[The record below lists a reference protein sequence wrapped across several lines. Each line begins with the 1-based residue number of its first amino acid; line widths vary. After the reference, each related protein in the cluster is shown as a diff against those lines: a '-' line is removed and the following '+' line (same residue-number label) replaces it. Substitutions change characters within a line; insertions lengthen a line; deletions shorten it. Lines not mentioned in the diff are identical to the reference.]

1 MKRGYFHFL
10 YVFPETYQSEVS
22 YKAALSEIDI
32 EYCKNLRYTERKGFE
47 GGKNMATIKCP
58 KCGKEFDDNFKFC
71 PECGYSFKDHL
82 SENDIETVPEKK
94 EIIPTT
100 TETEHIDVKGKT
112 SKTKKKAIVIGTV
125 AIICCLVVGGLL
137 LKKDPMAKKMIEDID
152 NIGKITLESEA
163 KITELEKTYSEMT
176 EKQKNQVSN
185 YVELK
190 SAREKLDKLIDEENE
205 RLLKL
210 QQAAAEKKKEKVTST
225 PYKEAI
231 TFVQAIKD
239 TLYNPESLQV
249 HSVKYIDKGYDKYLV
264 DYSGEN
270 KLGGSV
276 RTSTIADFSHG
287 TCVHLYEKNDAGYN
301 DELLDSSDSLEL
313 DVDLILEYVK

>member
-1 MKRGYFHFL
+1 
-10 YVFPETYQSEVS
+10 
-22 YKAALSEIDI
+22 
-32 EYCKNLRYTERKGFE
+32 
-47 GGKNMATIKCP
+47 MATIKCP

-71 PECGYSFKDHL
+71 PECGCSFKDNL
-82 SENDIETVPEKK
+82 SESDIEPVSEKN

-100 TETEHIDVKGKT
+100 TGTEHTEVKVEV
-112 SKTKKKAIVIGTV
+112 SRTKKKAIVIGVV

-137 LKKDPMAKKMIEDID
+137 LKKDPMAKKMIEDIE
-152 NIGKITLESEA
+152 NIGKITLESED

-176 EKQKNQVSN
+176 DKQKNQVSN

-190 SAREKLDKLIDEENE
+190 SAREKLNKLIDEENE

-239 TLYNPESLQV
+239 SLYNPESLQI
-249 HSVKYIDKGYDKYLV
+249 HSVKYMDKVYDMYLV

-276 RTSTIADFSHG
+276 RMSTVAGFSYG
-287 TCVHLYEKNDAGYN
+287 QCIRLYEKDDYGYN
-301 DELLDSSDSLEL
+301 DQVESFAGSDSLEL
-313 DVDLILEYVK
+313 DIDLILEYIK